1 MHGINWRS
9 RNPIELSGPENSA
22 LCLADRTAQSIRRR
36 SENTYAVDLRDA
48 TLTERD
54 ADMSTRASKC
64 ADEFGISRDNV
75 LAVLQVVRRDELI
88 STLGLDEE
96 A

>member
-1 MHGINWRS
+1 MQPFEIDTFAFDFVYC
-9 RNPIELSGPENSA
+9 E
-22 LCLADRTAQSIRRR
+22 
-36 SENTYAVDLRDA
+36 
-48 TLTERD
+48 LTERD